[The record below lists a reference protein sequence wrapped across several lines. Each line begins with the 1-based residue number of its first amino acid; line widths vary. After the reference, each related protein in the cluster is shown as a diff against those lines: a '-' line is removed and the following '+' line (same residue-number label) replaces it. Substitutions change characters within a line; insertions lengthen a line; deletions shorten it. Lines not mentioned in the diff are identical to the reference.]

1 MVDITLIGEVRLCGD
16 YVESF
21 DVANGP
27 ELTGSNR
34 GPDIDRTRKD
44 KGP

>member
-1 MVDITLIGEVRLCGD
+1 MVDITLIGEVSLCGD

-21 DVANGP
+21 GGPDGP

-44 KGP
+44 KGA